1 MDDSQNLSTV
11 ELTVEI
17 VSAFVSKNSVPIPML
32 PALISD
38 VHASLQ
44 RLAVGGIETTAEQVQ
59 TPAVSVKKSITDDF
73 IICLDDGK
81 KFKSLRRHLA
91 VLGMT
96 PDQYR
101 QKWNL
106 PASYPM
112 VAPAYSASRSSLA
125 KSMGLGNARRKLVK
139 DTPPPA
145 PVSSN
150 GAPKKKATATKSPA
164 KGRAARVAKN
174 AA

>member
-1 MDDSQNLSTV
+1 M
-11 ELTVEI
+11 
-17 VSAFVSKNSVPIPML
+17 P
-32 PALISD
+32 
-38 VHASLQ
+38 
-44 RLAVGGIETTAEQVQ
+44 
-59 TPAVSVKKSITDDF
+59 VKKSVTDDF

-101 QKWNL
+101 EKWNL

-125 KSMGLGNARRKLVK
+125 KSMGLGNARRKVVESA
-139 DTPPPA
+139 PASA
-145 PVSSN
+145 PVASKQP
-150 GAPKKKATATKSPA
+150 ATKKAGSEEDFSETAPSGKEGRLEGSGAIWTSRSRINQP
-164 KGRAARVAKN
+164 KG
-174 AA
+174 